1 MNEETARQILGKHF
15 IGSEELKSL
24 PILFQCKNVN
34 APDISFTA
42 DVLRERAK
50 THILILTPPI
60 EDITL
65 NGLREK
71 FGMDPAASEPCMY
84 NQDWYAK
91 ETFANL
97 PLDGKWHLIRKDVL
111 EEGRSKQP
119 EDIEAALQGE
129 GFPSAITVA
138 FTFFVWWHLQKEVL
152 WRHDFLWSQD
162 RDHNNDRVYVGRY
175 EDPDGVNKKGFNI
188 HRHLS
193 LRHSYTAAPEVIL

>member
-15 IGSEELKSL
+15 VGSEELKSL

-42 DVLRERAK
+42 DVLREQKK
-50 THILILTPPI
+50 THILIPPPPI

-71 FGMDPAASEPCMY
+71 FGMDPAVSEPCMY
-84 NQDWYAK
+84 NQDWYVK

-111 EEGRSKQP
+111 EDMRAKPPEEIETALTDQP
-119 EDIEAALQGE
+119 
-129 GFPSAITVA
+129 FPSAITCA
-138 FTFFVWWHLQKEVL
+138 FTFFAWYLLRGETL
-152 WRHDFLWSQD
+152 WKHDFVWCSD
-162 RDHNNDRVYVGRY
+162 RDHSGDRIYVGRY
-175 EDPDGVNKKGFNI
+175 EDPAGVNKNGFNI
-188 HRHLS
+188 HRHLALKS
-193 LRHSYTAAPEVIL
+193 AYSAAPEVRS